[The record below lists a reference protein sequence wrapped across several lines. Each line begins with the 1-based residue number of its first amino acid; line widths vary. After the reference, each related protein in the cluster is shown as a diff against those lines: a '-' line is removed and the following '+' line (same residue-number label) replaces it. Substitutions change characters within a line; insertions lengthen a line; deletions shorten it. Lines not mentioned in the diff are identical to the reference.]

1 MKVGSRAINPECR
14 TEKQL
19 GASLSESRK
28 IAWISQA
35 LPTGPLH
42 ENLQSHIASIRYRTL
57 IPARELQRRG
67 IENVVISPEADAR
80 STGELLSGSSAAVF
94 GKLSLF
100 DPQAVLESARKHLA
114 LAARAQSLG
123 IRVIADVCE
132 DRFDHELLGGYWKD
146 MVRTADRIV
155 TSTTQLAELVRQ
167 AGAQNVEIVPDPVE
181 GHGDRPRFEAGSNM
195 EAGSEKSHWGPPPLR
210 ILWFGHQSNLDEVQ
224 EFLPKLDRWVCA
236 RSRFV
241 DFNVVTSAGF
251 GAENMVVERRAAGS
265 SLRVQHVVWT
275 LGIAEVA
282 LQNCDLVVIPATLRN
297 SRKRS
302 KSANRVTESLHA
314 GRYVLAHPV
323 PSYLEFAD
331 YTWIGDDLLAGLDW
345 ALANPDSVV
354 NQIKAGQAFIRQTY
368 LPAEIASR
376 WEVAL
381 DLATVTI

>member
-1 MKVGSRAINPECR
+1 
-14 TEKQL
+14 
-19 GASLSESRK
+19 LSESRK

-42 ENLQSHIASIRYRTL
+42 EGLQSHIASIRYRTL

-67 IENVVISPEADAR
+67 IENVIISPEADAR
-80 STGELLSGSSAAVF
+80 SAEQLRAGRSAALI

-100 DPQAVLESARKHLA
+100 DPQAVLESARAHLA

-132 DRFDHELLGGYWKD
+132 DRFDHKLLGGYWKD

-155 TSTTQLAELVRQ
+155 TSTTQLAELVRR
-167 AGAQNVEIVPDPVE
+167 AGAQDVEIVPDPVE
-181 GHGDRPRFEAGSNM
+181 GRGDRPRFQPGSKM
-195 EAGSEKSHWGPPPLR
+195 DAAMDKSHGDPIPLR

-224 EFLPKLDRWVCA
+224 EFLPDLDRWV
-236 RSRFV
+236 RSRSKFA
-241 DFNVVTSAGF
+241 DFNIVTAAGF
-251 GAENMVVERRAAGS
+251 GAENFVTERKTAGS
-265 SLRVQHVVWT
+265 GLRIQHVVWT
-275 LGIAEVA
+275 LGDAEDA
-282 LQNCDLVVIPATLRN
+282 LQDCDLVIIPATLQN

-331 YTWIGDDLLAGLDW
+331 YAWIGDDLFAGLDW
-345 ALANPDSVV
+345 ALAHPDSVV
-354 NQIKAGQAFIRQTY
+354 EQIRAGQNFIRQTC

-381 DLATVTI
+381 DLAKATI